1 MQPLHNDIA
10 PVAGLAGHAP
20 TGSPGLTGGSGPARI
35 VPAVSP
41 VLDGSPGRVAT
52 GGSES
57 SVPTADA
64 RASVGFDPATD
75 PAEDLTATLRKAI
88 ARHGGQ
94 AVLLCSFQ
102 KEESVL
108 IDELLRVQASHAISG
123 DGGGGVRIVTI
134 DTGVLFEET
143 MKTWREFE
151 QRFGVSI
158 EVQDASNPAREGG
171 PWSGPEH
178 CCSVAKVAA
187 LERALDSAEGWIT
200 GIRREQGPTRA
211 GAELIEHDERRGLWK
226 YNPLAHWTEK
236 DLWRR
241 IHERDLPYNPLHDQG
256 YESIGCAPCTQ
267 PGSGREGRWAGTEK
281 TECGLHV
288 EPATQ

>member
-1 MQPLHNDIA
+1 MSGT
-10 PVAGLAGHAP
+10 GLDLKDDQETRRPDQMHSTDSHIEEARTVSDAAL
-20 TGSPGLTGGSGPARI
+20 SLTH
-35 VPAVSP
+35 
-41 VLDGSPGRVAT
+41 
-52 GGSES
+52 
-57 SVPTADA
+57 
-64 RASVGFDPATD
+64 
-75 PAEDLTATLRKAI
+75 TLREA
-88 ARHGGQ
+88 ARHGER

-108 IDELLRVQASHAISG
+108 IDELLRLNEEMNPAHPA
-123 DGGGGVRIVTI
+123 DAVRIVTI
-134 DTGVLFEET
+134 DTGVLFPET
-143 MKTWREFE
+143 LETWRQFE
-151 QRFGVSI
+151 QRFGVKI
-158 EVQDASNPAREGG
+158 EVQDASNPGN

-187 LERALDSAEGWIT
+187 LEASLSGAEGWIT

-211 GAELIEHDERRGLWK
+211 NTQLIERDTKRNLWK
-226 YNPLAHWTEK
+226 YNPLAHWTDK

-267 PGSGREGRWAGTEK
+267 PGSGREGRWAGTDK

-288 EPATQ
+288 DA

>member
-1 MQPLHNDIA
+1 MTPPTQLNSQLTPSSAFD
-10 PVAGLAGHAP
+10 VA
-20 TGSPGLTGGSGPARI
+20 PGLTH
-35 VPAVSP
+35 
-41 VLDGSPGRVAT
+41 
-52 GGSES
+52 
-57 SVPTADA
+57 
-64 RASVGFDPATD
+64 
-75 PAEDLTATLRKAI
+75 TLREA
-88 ARHGGQ
+88 ARHGEK

-108 IDELLRVQASHAISG
+108 IDELLRLDQGTGEA
-123 DGGGGVRIVTI
+123 VRIVTI

-143 MKTWREFE
+143 LQTWRAFE
-151 QRFGVSI
+151 QRFGVEI
-158 EVQDASNPAREGG
+158 EVVDASSPDA

-187 LERALDSAEGWIT
+187 LERSLAGAEGWIT

-211 GAELIEHDERRGLWK
+211 TAELIERDEVRGLWK
-226 YNPLAHWTEK
+226 YNPLAHWSDK

-241 IHERDLPYNPLHDQG
+241 IHERDLPYNALHDQG

-267 PGSGREGRWAGTEK
+267 PGSGREGRWAGTDK

-288 EPATQ
+288 EVIDPSA

>member
-1 MQPLHNDIA
+1 MTPPLQLNSDLA
-10 PVAGLAGHAP
+10 PK
-20 TGSPGLTGGSGPARI
+20 GST
-35 VPAVSP
+35 
-41 VLDGSPGRVAT
+41 
-52 GGSES
+52 
-57 SVPTADA
+57 
-64 RASVGFDPATD
+64 FDPA
-75 PAEDLTATLRKAI
+75 PSLTHTLREA

-108 IDELLRVQASHAISG
+108 IDELLRLDQGTGRTVK
-123 DGGGGVRIVTI
+123 IVTI

-143 MKTWREFE
+143 LQTWRAFE
-151 QRFGVSI
+151 ERFGVKI
-158 EVQDASNPAREGG
+158 DVVDASSPDT

-187 LERALDSAEGWIT
+187 LERALSGAEAWIT
-200 GIRREQGPTRA
+200 GIRREQSPTRA
-211 GAELIEHDERRGLWK
+211 DAELIERDPVRNLWK
-226 YNPLAHWTEK
+226 YNPLAHWTDK

-241 IHERDLPYNPLHDQG
+241 INERDLPYNPLHDQG

-281 TECGLHV
+281 TECGIHV
-288 EPATQ
+288 EVVDPSA